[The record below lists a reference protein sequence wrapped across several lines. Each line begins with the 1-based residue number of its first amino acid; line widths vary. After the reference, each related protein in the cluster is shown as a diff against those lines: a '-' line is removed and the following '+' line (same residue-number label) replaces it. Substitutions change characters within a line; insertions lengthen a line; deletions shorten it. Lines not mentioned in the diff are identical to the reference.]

1 MNLPEI
7 WSERYFFSWRE
18 PTRLFLKSQGRVPR
32 TSEMNLFLTR
42 SAMPLPQPRLFL
54 SAHCLVFLLVVSA
67 KFGYSLSKFFLP
79 ATKLRGGHD
88 VIIGIDP
95 CTELLEL
102 LKGDPV

>member
-1 MNLPEI
+1 
-7 WSERYFFSWRE
+7 
-18 PTRLFLKSQGRVPR
+18 
-32 TSEMNLFLTR
+32 
-42 SAMPLPQPRLFL
+42 MPLPQPRLFL

-102 LKGDPV
+102 LKGDRVNGRIVRSLMNPYPRFGSTPRQQ